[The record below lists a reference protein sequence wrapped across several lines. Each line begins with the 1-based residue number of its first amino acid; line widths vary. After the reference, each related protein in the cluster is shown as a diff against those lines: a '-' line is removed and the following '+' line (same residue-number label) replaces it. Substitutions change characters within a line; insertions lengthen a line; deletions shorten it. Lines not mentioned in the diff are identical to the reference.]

1 MRGSIP
7 GWLRASAAL
16 TFVAVVAL
24 QTAGD
29 VGADPEAEATDVITV
44 AAVDAN
50 GEPANGYSVVD
61 RLTTSV
67 SPRRCCACAIR
78 GAGHFVVL
86 SPLAHSLRWTPRKH
100 RCRSRWFSMTAP
112 AACYALATSGAAG
125 LTAWSRHTAAACRAG
140 RMRFWHRLTR
150 TSWRRSTAR
159 NRCGGCRPATW
170 VRPPPDS
177 GPHGHARWRPRGS
190 RATPPTECRARV

>member
-50 GEPANGYSVVD
+50 GGPVAARV
-61 RLTTSV
+61 
-67 SPRRCCACAIR
+67 R
-78 GAGHFVVL
+78 GAKCM
-86 SPLAHSLRWTPRKH
+86 SPEPS
-100 RCRSRWFSMTAP
+100 
-112 AACYALATSGAAG
+112 
-125 LTAWSRHTAAACRAG
+125 
-140 RMRFWHRLTR
+140 
-150 TSWRRSTAR
+150 
-159 NRCGGCRPATW
+159 
-170 VRPPPDS
+170 
-177 GPHGHARWRPRGS
+177 
-190 RATPPTECRARV
+190 

>member
-50 GEPANGYSVVD
+50 GEPANGYWVVD

-67 SPRRCCACAIR
+67 S
-78 GAGHFVVL
+78 L
-86 SPLAHSLRWTPRKH
+86 SGCSGPS
-100 RCRSRWFSMTAP
+100 P
-112 AACYALATSGAAG
+112 AAVGNNIYSCDSVAQGHVLGQAQDIGLRNQPHRAA
-125 LTAWSRHTAAACRAG
+125 
-140 RMRFWHRLTR
+140 
-150 TSWRRSTAR
+150 
-159 NRCGGCRPATW
+159 
-170 VRPPPDS
+170 
-177 GPHGHARWRPRGS
+177 
-190 RATPPTECRARV
+190 

>member
-29 VGADPEAEATDVITV
+29 VGADPEAATTDVITV

-67 SPRRCCACAIR
+67 SLSGCSGPSPAAVGNNIYSCDPSEAGANICWPAPASLLCVRDPWSRALRRFVSPRR
-78 GAGHFVVL
+78 
-86 SPLAHSLRWTPRKH
+86 TP
-100 RCRSRWFSMTAP
+100 CGGPPGNTDAV
-112 AACYALATSGAAG
+112 
-125 LTAWSRHTAAACRAG
+125 RAG
-140 RMRFWHRLTR
+140 
-150 TSWRRSTAR
+150 
-159 NRCGGCRPATW
+159 
-170 VRPPPDS
+170 S
-177 GPHGHARWRPRGS
+177 G
-190 RATPPTECRARV
+190 